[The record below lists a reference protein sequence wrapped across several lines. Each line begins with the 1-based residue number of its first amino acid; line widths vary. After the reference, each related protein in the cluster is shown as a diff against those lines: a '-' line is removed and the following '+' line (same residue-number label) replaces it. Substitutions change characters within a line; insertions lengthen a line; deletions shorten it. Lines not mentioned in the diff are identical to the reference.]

1 MYSKTPTQTAPNTPS
16 PDCTNA
22 PYDVII
28 VGGSYAGLS
37 AGLPLARAYRRV
49 LVIDDNQRRN
59 RFGTHSHG
67 FLTQDGTL
75 ASEIAQIGKAQLL
88 KYSTVDWV
96 DGRAINAHKS
106 DDGFVVTLDNGE
118 CKTAR
123 RLILATGVKDILPAI
138 DGISERW
145 GQSVFACPYCH
156 GYELNQGNIGVI
168 ATGELS
174 VHSALMLPDWG
185 HTTLLTNTIT
195 LSDNDIARLTARKVS
210 LEHRAIVGIENHAD
224 IRLADGTLL
233 SFAGIVVAPNF
244 EQASTLGE
252 QLGCQMDDTPLGKI
266 LQVSPLRATSIDG
279 VFACGDATRLGGSV
293 TLAVADGTLAGTSA
307 HQSLIFG

>member
-1 MYSKTPTQTAPNTPS
+1 MH
-16 PDCTNA
+16 
-22 PYDVII
+22 YDVII

-49 LVIDDNQRRN
+49 LLIDDNQRRN

-75 ASEIAQIGKAQLL
+75 ASDIAQIGKAQLL

-96 DGRAINAHKS
+96 DGRAVNAHKG
-106 DDGFVVTLDNGE
+106 DDGFVVTLHNGE
-118 CKTAR
+118 RKTAR

-138 DGISERW
+138 DGIHERW

-174 VHSALMLPDWG
+174 VHSALMMPDWG
-185 HTTLLTNTIT
+185 QTTLLTNGFVFSNENIT
-195 LSDNDIARLTARKVS
+195 RLNARNVS
-210 LEHRAIVGIENHAD
+210 LEHRTIVGIENHAD

-233 SFAGIVVAPNF
+233 SFAGLVVAPDF
-244 EQASTLGE
+244 EQASNLGE

-266 LQVSPLRATSIDG
+266 LQVSAMRATSIDG
-279 VFACGDATRLGGSV
+279 VFACGDNTRLGGSV